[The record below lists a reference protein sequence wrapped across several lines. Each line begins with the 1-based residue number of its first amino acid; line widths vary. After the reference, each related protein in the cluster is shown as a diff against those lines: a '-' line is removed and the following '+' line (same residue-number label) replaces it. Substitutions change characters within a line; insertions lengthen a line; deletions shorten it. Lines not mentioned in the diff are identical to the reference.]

1 MMTIMDALKIM
12 CEHFDD
18 DNDLG
23 SYIRMLTNIP
33 EGELDLGDSKMSLSE
48 QVSFDDL
55 LKNAGLESSGK
66 N

>member
-1 MMTIMDALKIM
+1 
-12 CEHFDD
+12 
-18 DNDLG
+18 
-23 SYIRMLTNIP
+23 MLTNIP

>member
-1 MMTIMDALKIM
+1 MTIMDALKIM
-12 CEHFDD
+12 CEHVED

-55 LKNAGLESSGK
+55 LKNVGLESSGK